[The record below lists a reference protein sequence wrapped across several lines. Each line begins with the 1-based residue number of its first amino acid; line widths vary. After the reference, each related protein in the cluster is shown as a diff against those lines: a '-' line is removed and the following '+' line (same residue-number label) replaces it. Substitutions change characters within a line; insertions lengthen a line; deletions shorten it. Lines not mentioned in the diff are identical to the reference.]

1 MLFHDMTTEERIIT
15 PAYLWFDTEFTGLD
29 AEQASLLQVALLVTD
44 AALHRLTEP
53 ARDVNLFIRLEPEI
67 PVSPWVEKNLASLLE
82 QCRSEKAVTV
92 AEADLRLAALV
103 DEAVGP
109 GAADI
114 KRRPVLAGNTV
125 HMDMVLARK
134 FLPEF
139 TRRLHYRLLDV
150 STLKILWNDWSSEQV
165 FDKSQPGM
173 VERYVPASVSLPAAG
188 EHDAYYDIHAS
199 LAELNYYRISHSRN
213 NG

>member
-1 MLFHDMTTEERIIT
+1 MTTEERIIT

-29 AEQASLLQVALLVTD
+29 VQCASLLQVGLLVTD
-44 AALHRLTEP
+44 ATLNRLTAP
-53 ARDVNLFIRLEPEI
+53 ARDVNLFIRLEPEAS
-67 PVSPWVEKNLASLLE
+67 VSPWVEKNLAALLV

-92 AEADLRLAALV
+92 AEADRRLAALV

-109 GAADI
+109 LSADI

-125 HMDMVLARK
+125 HMDMVLVRK

-139 TRRLHYRLLDV
+139 MRRLHYRLLDV
-150 STLKILWNDWSSEQV
+150 STLKILWNDWSSEPV

-173 VERYVPASVSLPAAG
+173 VERYVPAKVGLPAAG
-188 EHDAYYDIHAS
+188 PHDAYYDIDAS
-199 LAELNYYRISHSRN
+199 LAELNYYRITHSRSQ
-213 NG
+213 G